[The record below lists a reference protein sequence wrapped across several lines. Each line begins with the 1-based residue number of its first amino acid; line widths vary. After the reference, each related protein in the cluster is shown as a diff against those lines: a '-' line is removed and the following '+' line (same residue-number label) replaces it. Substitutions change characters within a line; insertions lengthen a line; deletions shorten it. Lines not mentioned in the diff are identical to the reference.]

1 MQTSC
6 LALLTRSDNTA
17 IQYQRQQAD
26 TKDNS
31 PAQVRFD
38 IKG

>member
-31 PAQVRFD
+31 PGV
-38 IKG
+38 I